1 MKYEYGHVG
10 DSRRPPPKLP
20 GQDLESK
27 ATSLVSEPERRDAGA
42 PTVLMRARRFERR
55 RRRPPV
61 PRLSMIKA

>member
-42 PTVLMRARRFERR
+42 P
-55 RRRPPV
+55 PPC
-61 PRLSMIKA
+61 